1 MAFKKITKR
10 DGRVVD
16 FDKEKIT
23 NAIFKAAEAVGGKDR
38 KIAEDSSDLV
48 VKELEE
54 KFKGAAPTVEQVQ
67 DAVEKILIEQ
77 GHAKTAKAYILYRK
91 ERAEE
96 RRSKAAVIG
105 KEVKTKVSLNSLRVL
120 KERYLLKDDE
130 GNVIETPDELV
141 RRVAKNI
148 AKADLNYGAKDI
160 KKTEGKFYR
169 LMANLDFLPN
179 SPTLMNAGTDIQQ
192 LAACFVLPIEDSME
206 GIFTT
211 LMHAA
216 IIHKSGGG
224 TGFSFSRLRA
234 RNSRVKS
241 TQGVAS
247 GPVSFLTVY
256 NAATDVIKQGGKRR
270 GANMGILRIDH
281 PDILDFISC
290 KEKNEDIT
298 NFNISVA
305 FTEDFMN
312 AVENDEDYEL
322 IDPSTKEVVEE
333 LNARTVFDLI
343 ISGAWRNGDPGIVF
357 IDRINKDNPTPALGE
372 IESTNPCVVGRTL
385 VPTEFGLMR
394 MEDLYKNYSDGGIKI
409 ATDNRVPV
417 QYNNNGQKLYLLN
430 KSEGV
435 ILRHITRVLNN
446 GKKKV
451 VKMVTKSGYEI
462 TVTKDHKV
470 FSSNKQWVKAEE
482 LKMGDSVCVQGG
494 AGIFNSD
501 KKLKIN
507 PERINKLSKKRMNL
521 PVEWSKELGQVMGWL
536 VGDGWLRDKD
546 ENRRVGFVFGE
557 EDKELMNYFKCIL
570 NKYYNYN
577 IKDIKRE
584 NNVFHLSYHGKGF
597 VEFFKELGVKAV
609 SSKDKV
615 VPESIFT
622 STEESVVG
630 FLQALFTADGTIGTD
645 KEIRL
650 TSSSKKLLKGVQL
663 LILNMGIKSKIYSRK
678 YSNSKPF
685 AYTTIKGEDR
695 IYRSHGLYY
704 ELIIDGLGRRLF
716 LDKIGFLNMSE
727 IGTRSLPA
735 LIGSKEPISEHA
747 QKHDSSFSSESVFD
761 KKQGKLVKSVNFCKR
776 MIFEDKI
783 VSIKDCG
790 EEVVYDLTE
799 PETLSFIT
807 NGIVSLDCGEQPL
820 LPYEACNLGSLN
832 LEHFVKDN
840 DVDWERLKKVVHGCI
855 HFLDNVIDM
864 SKYPIQDITEIVKQ
878 NRKIGLGVMGW
889 ADMLVQ
895 LKIPYNSEE
904 GIKLAE
910 KVMGFIKKEADNAS
924 IELAKTRGVF
934 PAWEESI
941 YNKDSKHFQ
950 GSHME
955 LRNATR
961 TTIAPTGTIGMI
973 ADASGGVEPLFA
985 LSYVKRV
992 MDGQELYYLD
1002 GNFKKALVDSNVYS
1016 EELMERIINKPGIQ
1030 NIEEIPEDIRK
1041 VFVVAHD
1048 VSPEY
1053 HLKMQGAFQK
1063 FTDNAVSKTVNFLNS
1078 ATIDEV
1084 KEVYL
1089 LAYKLGCKGV
1099 TVYRDG
1105 SKDMQVLNFTK
1116 DIKKEKKG
1124 KDVCPECNSKMI
1136 MSEGCA
1142 KCIKCGY
1149 SVCNG

>member
-16 FDKEKIT
+16 FNKEKIT

-38 KIAEDSSDLV
+38 KTAEDSSDLV

-54 KFKGAAPTVEQVQ
+54 KFEGAAPTVEQVQ

-96 RRSKAAVIG
+96 RRSKSAVIG

-130 GNVIETPDELV
+130 GEIIETPDELV

-148 AKADLNYGAKDI
+148 AKADLNYGSKDV

-169 LMANLDFLPN
+169 LMTNLDFLPN

-224 TGFSFSRLRA
+224 TGFSFSKLRA

-305 FTEDFMN
+305 FTEDFMKS
-312 AVENDEDYEL
+312 VENDEDYEL

-372 IESTNPCVVGRTL
+372 IESTNPC
-385 VPTEFGLMR
+385 
-394 MEDLYKNYSDGGIKI
+394 
-409 ATDNRVPV
+409 
-417 QYNNNGQKLYLLN
+417 
-430 KSEGV
+430 
-435 ILRHITRVLNN
+435 
-446 GKKKV
+446 
-451 VKMVTKSGYEI
+451 
-462 TVTKDHKV
+462 
-470 FSSNKQWVKAEE
+470 
-482 LKMGDSVCVQGG
+482 
-494 AGIFNSD
+494 
-501 KKLKIN
+501 
-507 PERINKLSKKRMNL
+507 
-521 PVEWSKELGQVMGWL
+521 
-536 VGDGWLRDKD
+536 
-546 ENRRVGFVFGE
+546 
-557 EDKELMNYFKCIL
+557 
-570 NKYYNYN
+570 
-577 IKDIKRE
+577 
-584 NNVFHLSYHGKGF
+584 
-597 VEFFKELGVKAV
+597 
-609 SSKDKV
+609 
-615 VPESIFT
+615 
-622 STEESVVG
+622 
-630 FLQALFTADGTIGTD
+630 
-645 KEIRL
+645 
-650 TSSSKKLLKGVQL
+650 
-663 LILNMGIKSKIYSRK
+663 
-678 YSNSKPF
+678 
-685 AYTTIKGEDR
+685 
-695 IYRSHGLYY
+695 
-704 ELIIDGLGRRLF
+704 
-716 LDKIGFLNMSE
+716 
-727 IGTRSLPA
+727 
-735 LIGSKEPISEHA
+735 
-747 QKHDSSFSSESVFD
+747 
-761 KKQGKLVKSVNFCKR
+761 
-776 MIFEDKI
+776 
-783 VSIKDCG
+783 
-790 EEVVYDLTE
+790 
-799 PETLSFIT
+799 
-807 NGIVSLDCGEQPL
+807 GEQPL

-832 LEHFVKDN
+832 LGHFVKDK
-840 DVDWERLKKVVHGCI
+840 DVDWERLKKIVHGCI

-864 SKYPIQDITEIVKQ
+864 SRYPIQDITDMVRQ

-895 LKIPYNSEE
+895 LKVPYNSEE

-950 GSHME
+950 GSHIE

-1002 GNFKKALVDSNVYS
+1002 GNFKKALVDSGVYR
-1016 EELMERIINKPGIQ
+1016 EELMEKIINKPGIQ
-1030 NIEEIPEDIRK
+1030 NIEEIPEDIRE

-1078 ATIDEV
+1078 ATIDDV

-1142 KCIKCGY
+1142 KCVKCGY

>member
-1 MAFKKITKR
+1 MVNKITKR

-16 FDKEKIT
+16 FEREKIT

-38 KIAEDSSDLV
+38 KAAEETSELV

-54 KFKGAAPTVEQVQ
+54 KFKEDLPTVEQVQ

-77 GHAKTAKAYILYRK
+77 GHAKTAKAYILYRN

-105 KEVKTKVSLNSLRVL
+105 REVKTKLSINSLRVL

-130 GNVIETPDELV
+130 GEVVETPDELIK
-141 RRVAKNI
+141 RVAGNI
-148 AKADLNYGAKDI
+148 AKADLNYGAKDL
-160 KKTEGKFYR
+160 KKTEEKFYN

-281 PDILDFISC
+281 PDILDFINC

-305 FTEDFMN
+305 MTEDFMK
-312 AVENDEDYEL
+312 AVENDGDYEL

-333 LNARTVFDLI
+333 LNARTVFDI
-343 ISGAWRNGDPGIVF
+343 IVAGAWRNGDPGIVF
-357 IDRINKDNPTPALGE
+357 IDRINKDNPTPSLGE

-385 VPTEFGLMR
+385 VPTEFGLMS
-394 MEDLYKNYSDGGIKI
+394 MEDLYKKYSDGGIKI

-417 QYNNNGQKLYLLN
+417 QYNGSGQSLLMLN
-430 KSEGV
+430 KLEGV
-435 ILRHITRVLNN
+435 TLRQVTRVLNN
-446 GKKKV
+446 GKKSV
-451 VKMVTKSGYEI
+451 VKIVTKAGYEMI
-462 TVTKDHKV
+462 MTNDHKV

-482 LKMGDSVCVQGG
+482 LKIEDKVCIQGG
-494 AGIFNSD
+494 AGVFNSD

-507 PERINKLSKKRMNL
+507 PERISKLSKKRMNL
-521 PVEWSKELGQVMGWL
+521 PLEWSKELGQIIGWL

-557 EDKELMNYFKCIL
+557 EDKELMNYFKRIL
-570 NKYYNYN
+570 NKYYNYD
-577 IKDIKRE
+577 IKEIKRE

-622 STEESVVG
+622 STEEGVVG

-650 TSSSKKLLKGVQL
+650 TSSSKKLLKNVQL
-663 LILNMGIKSKIYSRK
+663 LLLNMGMRSKIYSRK

-685 AYTTIKGEDR
+685 TYTTINGEDR
-695 IYRSHGLYY
+695 VYHSHGLYY

-716 LDKIGFLNMSE
+716 LDKIGFLN
-727 IGTRSLPA
+727 
-735 LIGSKEPISEHA
+735 
-747 QKHDSSFSSESVFD
+747 
-761 KKQGKLVKSVNFCKR
+761 KKQDKLVKSVNFCKR
-776 MIFEDKI
+776 MVFEDEI

-820 LPYEACNLGSLN
+820 LPYEACNLGSVN
-832 LEHFVKDN
+832 LGHFIKGN
-840 DVDWERLKKVVHGCI
+840 DVDWERMRQVVHDCI

-864 SKYPIQDITEIVKQ
+864 SKYPITAITDMVKKD
-878 NRKIGLGVMGW
+878 RKIGLGVMGW

-895 LKIPYNSEE
+895 LKVPYNSEE

-910 KVMGFIKKEADNAS
+910 KVMGLIKKEADNAS
-924 IELAKTRGVF
+924 MELAKTRGVF
-934 PAWEESI
+934 PAWKESI

-950 GSHME
+950 GSHIE
-955 LRNATR
+955 FRNATR

-973 ADASGGVEPLFA
+973 ADASGGIEPLFA

-1002 GNFKKALVDSNVYS
+1002 GNFKKALVDSGVYS
-1016 EELMERIINKPGIQ
+1016 EKLMERIINKASIQ
-1030 NIEEIPEDIRK
+1030 NIEEIPEEIRK

-1078 ATIDEV
+1078 ATVDDV

-1124 KDVCPECNSKMI
+1124 KDVCPECNAKMI
-1136 MSEGCA
+1136 RSEGCA
-1142 KCIKCGY
+1142 KCAKCGY
-1149 SVCNG
+1149 SFCNG

>member
-1 MAFKKITKR
+1 MVNKITKR

-16 FDKEKIT
+16 FDKEKII
-23 NAIFKAAEAVGGKDR
+23 NAIFKAAQSVGGEDR
-38 KIAEDSSDLV
+38 KLAEDSSDLV
-48 VKELEE
+48 VKELEA
-54 KFKGAAPTVEQVQ
+54 KFKEDSPTVEQVQ
-67 DAVEKILIEQ
+67 DIVEKILIEK
-77 GHAKTAKAYILYRK
+77 GHAQTAKAYILYRK

-105 KEVKTKVSLNSLRVL
+105 KDVKTKFSLNSLRVL

-130 GNVIETPDELV
+130 GKVIETPDGLI

-148 AKADLNYGAKDI
+148 AKADLNYSGNAK
-160 KKTEGKFYR
+160 EAEEKFYE
-169 LMANLDFLPN
+169 LMVNLDFLPN

-224 TGFSFSRLRA
+224 TGFSFSSLRGK
-234 RNSRVKS
+234 NSRVKS

-281 PDILDFISC
+281 PDILDFINC

-305 FTEDFMN
+305 LTEDFMKS
-312 AVENDEDYEL
+312 VENDEEYEL
-322 IDPSTKEVVEE
+322 IDPSTQEVVEE

-343 ISGAWRNGDPGIVF
+343 IGGAWRNGDPGIVF
-357 IDRINKDNPTPALGE
+357 IDRINKDNPTPALGK
-372 IESTNPCVVGRTL
+372 IESTNP
-385 VPTEFGLMR
+385 
-394 MEDLYKNYSDGGIKI
+394 
-409 ATDNRVPV
+409 
-417 QYNNNGQKLYLLN
+417 
-430 KSEGV
+430 
-435 ILRHITRVLNN
+435 
-446 GKKKV
+446 
-451 VKMVTKSGYEI
+451 
-462 TVTKDHKV
+462 
-470 FSSNKQWVKAEE
+470 
-482 LKMGDSVCVQGG
+482 
-494 AGIFNSD
+494 
-501 KKLKIN
+501 
-507 PERINKLSKKRMNL
+507 
-521 PVEWSKELGQVMGWL
+521 
-536 VGDGWLRDKD
+536 
-546 ENRRVGFVFGE
+546 
-557 EDKELMNYFKCIL
+557 
-570 NKYYNYN
+570 
-577 IKDIKRE
+577 
-584 NNVFHLSYHGKGF
+584 
-597 VEFFKELGVKAV
+597 
-609 SSKDKV
+609 
-615 VPESIFT
+615 
-622 STEESVVG
+622 
-630 FLQALFTADGTIGTD
+630 
-645 KEIRL
+645 
-650 TSSSKKLLKGVQL
+650 
-663 LILNMGIKSKIYSRK
+663 
-678 YSNSKPF
+678 
-685 AYTTIKGEDR
+685 
-695 IYRSHGLYY
+695 
-704 ELIIDGLGRRLF
+704 
-716 LDKIGFLNMSE
+716 
-727 IGTRSLPA
+727 
-735 LIGSKEPISEHA
+735 
-747 QKHDSSFSSESVFD
+747 
-761 KKQGKLVKSVNFCKR
+761 
-776 MIFEDKI
+776 
-783 VSIKDCG
+783 
-790 EEVVYDLTE
+790 
-799 PETLSFIT
+799 
-807 NGIVSLDCGEQPL
+807 CGEQPL

-832 LEHFVKDN
+832 LGHFVKDN
-840 DVDWERLKKVVHGCI
+840 GVDWERLKQVVHDCI

-864 SKYPIQDITEIVKQ
+864 SRYPIPEITENVKK

-895 LKIPYNSEE
+895 LKVSYNSEE
-904 GIKLAE
+904 AIKLAE
-910 KVMGFIKKEADNAS
+910 KVMGFIKKEADNTS
-924 IELAKTRGVF
+924 VELAKTRGVF

-941 YNKDSKHFQ
+941 YNKASKHFQ
-950 GSHME
+950 GVHME

-1002 GNFKKALVDSNVYS
+1002 ENFKKALVESKVYS
-1016 EELMERIINKPGIQ
+1016 EELMEKIINKSGIQ
-1030 NIEEIPEDIRK
+1030 DIEEVPEPIRE

-1089 LAYKLGCKGV
+1089 LAYNLGCKGV

-1116 DIKKEKKG
+1116 DIKKKKKS
-1124 KDVCPECNSKMI
+1124 KDVCPECNAKMV

-1142 KCIKCGY
+1142 KCSKCGY
-1149 SVCNG
+1149 SICS

>member
-1 MAFKKITKR
+1 MAFNKITKR

-16 FDKEKIT
+16 FDRKKIT

-38 KIAEDSSDLV
+38 KAAEETSELV

-54 KFKGAAPTVEQVQ
+54 KFEEDIPTVEQVQ
-67 DAVEKILIEQ
+67 DVVEKILIEQ

-120 KERYLLKDDE
+120 KERYLLKDDGGE
-130 GNVIETPDELV
+130 VIETPDEMIK
-141 RRVAKNI
+141 RVAKNI
-148 AKADLNYGAKDI
+148 AKADLNYGAKDL
-160 KKTEGKFYR
+160 KGTEKKFYS
-169 LMANLDFLPN
+169 LMAGLDFLPN

-192 LAACFVLPIEDSME
+192 LAACFVLPIEDTME

-281 PDILDFISC
+281 PDILDFINC

-305 FTEDFMN
+305 MTEEFMK
-312 AVENDEDYEL
+312 AVEDDEDYEL
-322 IDPSTKEVVEE
+322 IDPSTKEVFEE
-333 LNARTVFDLI
+333 LNARTVFDI
-343 ISGAWRNGDPGIVF
+343 IIAGAWRNGDPGIVF
-357 IDRINKDNPTPALGE
+357 IDRINKGNPTPALGE
-372 IESTNPCVVGRTL
+372 IESTNP
-385 VPTEFGLMR
+385 
-394 MEDLYKNYSDGGIKI
+394 
-409 ATDNRVPV
+409 
-417 QYNNNGQKLYLLN
+417 
-430 KSEGV
+430 
-435 ILRHITRVLNN
+435 
-446 GKKKV
+446 
-451 VKMVTKSGYEI
+451 
-462 TVTKDHKV
+462 
-470 FSSNKQWVKAEE
+470 
-482 LKMGDSVCVQGG
+482 
-494 AGIFNSD
+494 
-501 KKLKIN
+501 
-507 PERINKLSKKRMNL
+507 
-521 PVEWSKELGQVMGWL
+521 
-536 VGDGWLRDKD
+536 
-546 ENRRVGFVFGE
+546 
-557 EDKELMNYFKCIL
+557 
-570 NKYYNYN
+570 
-577 IKDIKRE
+577 
-584 NNVFHLSYHGKGF
+584 
-597 VEFFKELGVKAV
+597 
-609 SSKDKV
+609 
-615 VPESIFT
+615 
-622 STEESVVG
+622 
-630 FLQALFTADGTIGTD
+630 
-645 KEIRL
+645 
-650 TSSSKKLLKGVQL
+650 
-663 LILNMGIKSKIYSRK
+663 
-678 YSNSKPF
+678 
-685 AYTTIKGEDR
+685 
-695 IYRSHGLYY
+695 
-704 ELIIDGLGRRLF
+704 
-716 LDKIGFLNMSE
+716 
-727 IGTRSLPA
+727 
-735 LIGSKEPISEHA
+735 
-747 QKHDSSFSSESVFD
+747 
-761 KKQGKLVKSVNFCKR
+761 
-776 MIFEDKI
+776 
-783 VSIKDCG
+783 
-790 EEVVYDLTE
+790 
-799 PETLSFIT
+799 
-807 NGIVSLDCGEQPL
+807 CGEQPL
-820 LPYEACNLGSLN
+820 LPYEACNLGSVN
-832 LEHFVKDN
+832 LGHFVKDD
-840 DVDWERLKKVVHGCI
+840 DVDWDRLRQVVHDCI

-864 SKYPIQDITEIVKQ
+864 SRYPIPDITEMVKK

-895 LKIPYNSEE
+895 LKVPYNSEE

-924 IELAKTRGVF
+924 MELAKTRGVF
-934 PAWEESI
+934 PSWKESI

-950 GSHME
+950 GSHIE
-955 LRNATR
+955 FRNATR

-1002 GNFKKALVDSNVYS
+1002 GNFKKALVDSGVYN
-1016 EELMERIINKPGIQ
+1016 EELMEKIINKPGIQ
-1030 NIEEIPEDIRK
+1030 NIEEIPEEIRK

-1078 ATIDEV
+1078 ATVDDV

-1116 DIKKEKKG
+1116 DIKKDKKS
-1124 KDVCPECNSKMI
+1124 KDVCPECNAKMI

-1142 KCIKCGY
+1142 KCAKCGY